1 MTEPGERGPDL
12 IFSDPLLA
20 RLYDP
25 LDGDRSDLDAY
36 VAMVDE
42 FGARSVLDVG
52 CGTGTL
58 ACLLARRGIEVVG
71 VDPAAASI
79 DVARDKPGADRVR
92 WLVGDVAVLPTL
104 EVDLVTMTGNVAQ
117 VFCDDDAF
125 IGALA
130 ACRSA
135 VRVGGRL
142 VLEVRDPSREA
153 WRDWTREQSHQ
164 VIMVPGVGRVESW
177 VAVLEVDLPLVRFR
191 WSFLIDGQ
199 PMSSHSTLRFRTLP
213 EIEACLEQAGWSVAE
228 VRDAPDR
235 PGAEWVVVC
244 SPS

>member
-125 IGALA
+125 VGALA

-142 VLEVRDPSREA
+142 VFEVRDPSREA

-177 VAVLEVDLPLVRFR
+177 VDVLEVDLPLVRFR
-191 WSFLIDGQ
+191 WSFLVDGRA
-199 PMSSHSTLRFRTLP
+199 MSSDSTLRFRTVP
-213 EIEACLEQAGWSVAE
+213 EIEACLDRAGWSVAE
-228 VRDAPDR
+228 VRDAADR

-244 SPS
+244 S